1 MKKWFLILIISK
13 LLNEVDNFKPI
24 IKYID
29 KSLNEE
35 VGKKGGVI
43 FHITNMTDVE
53 GITYTKREVLFNK
66 TILGENNAIYKVGC
80 SPWLYENFYII
91 CEFDEAIPEGKY
103 SFNFNSSEDIFN
115 YSGYE
120 IHLQSNRKNSFQI
133 QKLDIDK
140 PDIYSG
146 PQIINVTDDIDNYI
160 LKYNIK
166 SYNDEQLYI
175 WIMEQDDAI
184 IPISIISL
192 ECKRNND
199 NLICP
204 IKKTTLE
211 CYGTLINS
219 GRIYYMIKDVVPE
232 RFYLIPKFQIN
243 FSVQKINVYIN
254 ITKLLT
260 KYLDMGYLIAYEAN
274 ITPLIPE
281 VNVLFNIN
289 LFENIESNM
298 CFFRKAGNSPLLLLC
313 SVLKEGIY
321 SLKEIKNEI
330 IISDINY
337 KYNFIILPVINNEK
351 ATVNNYISSIPF
363 ILNNN
368 PKILDFNKIDLIQI
382 DIIFLMER
390 NPYASDAFSFKEDAE
405 NLNCEIN
412 LKYEDLYKIR
422 CNVSKK
428 NFKGENNKYYYL
440 IYENPA
446 SKKKSIL
453 YYSSPVTVILPTNN
467 NNMIV
472 YIFII
477 AMILIVINISV
488 FIIIFIYKKKNHD
501 IKEEVLDPYSKV
513 KD

>member
-1 MKKWFLILIISK
+1 MKKWFLIFIISK

-29 KSLNEE
+29 ESLNGE

-66 TILGENNAIYKVGC
+66 TILGENNAIQKVGC

-91 CEFDEAIPEGKY
+91 CEFDEAIPKGKY
-103 SFNFNSSEDIFN
+103 TFNFNSSEDIFN

-120 IHLQSNRKNSFQI
+120 IHLQNDRNNSFQI

-146 PQIINVTDDIDNYI
+146 PQIINITDDKDNYE

-175 WIMEQDDAI
+175 GIIMEQDDI

-199 NLICP
+199 ELICP

-219 GRIYYMIKDVVPE
+219 GRMYYMIKDVFPE

-243 FSVQKINVYIN
+243 FYVQKINVYIN

-260 KYLDMGYLIAYEAN
+260 KYLDIGYFIVYETN
-274 ITPLIPE
+274 ITNIPE
-281 VNVLFNIN
+281 VNVLLPDNIN
-289 LFENIESNM
+289 LFENMKSDM
-298 CFFRKAGNSPLLLLC
+298 CFFRKGENSPLLLLC
-313 SVLKEGIY
+313 FALKEGIY

-351 ATVNNYISSIPF
+351 FTVTNDKSHIPL

-382 DIIFLMER
+382 DIILLMEG
-390 NPYASDAFSFKEDAE
+390 NAYASDAFSFKEDAE

-422 CNVSKK
+422 CNVYK
-428 NFKGENNKYYYL
+428 NNFTGENNKYYYL
-440 IYENPA
+440 IYENPV
-446 SKKKSIL
+446 SKNKSIL
-453 YYSSPVTVILPTNN
+453 YYSSPFTVILPTNNTDILPTNN

-472 YIFII
+472 YIVII
-477 AMILIVINISV
+477 AMILIVIIISI
-488 FIIIFIYKKKNHD
+488 FIIRFIYKKK
-501 IKEEVLDPYSKV
+501 IMI
-513 KD
+513 